1 MVSINGQSRHNSSH
15 SCSGL
20 DPGRY
25 QVNARGIHDTYSHFN
40 VYISFFQV
48 METSRKVILL
58 QMTSLI
64 MSRMMTQSE
73 MMATHGHT
81 TLNKRLSSDTRRS
94 RDISNHV
101 DHDGRFRGFGGLRR
115 GRDKTLGL
123 GGGGQRPRLEV
134 PEGFDLSTAERQ
146 EDGQFCVYKKLSLEG
161 KMQFMNTQLSH
172 VAWHV
177 MFLHV

>member
-1 MVSINGQSRHNSSH
+1 MVSINGQIRHNSSH

-25 QVNARGIHDTYSHFN
+25 QVNARCINDNNSYFN
-40 VYISFFQV
+40 VYFLQV

-81 TLNKRLSSDTRRS
+81 TLNKGLSSDTRRS
-94 RDISNHV
+94 RDVSHHVNHE
-101 DHDGRFRGFGGLRR
+101 GRVRGFGGLRR
-115 GRDKTLGL
+115 GRDKNLGL
-123 GGGGQRPRLEV
+123 GGGQRPRLEV

-161 KMQFMNTQLSH
+161 KCT
-172 VAWHV
+172 
-177 MFLHV
+177 